1 MIDMIAMISMV
12 IYERRHV
19 QVKRKGSAVEA
30 RKRLGEILE
39 GVFYRGD
46 EVVIERAGKP
56 MAVVIPAERYET
68 MERSRE
74 RLFELIEENWERN
87 KDVPYEEVQ
96 REVEQAIREGRGRR
110 DGGA

>member
-1 MIDMIAMISMV
+1 M
-12 IYERRHV
+12 
-19 QVKRKGSAVEA
+19 KRNVSALEA

-56 MAVVIPAERYET
+56 MAVVVPAERYQA

-74 RLFELIEENWERN
+74 RLLELIEKNWEQNRN
-87 KDVPYEEVQ
+87 VPYDQ
-96 REVEQAIREGRGRR
+96 VEQEVAKAIDEVRAQEAAEPASG
-110 DGGA
+110 